1 MENGFKGNCFPVIVA
16 SSAICQELRTLE
28 SEFEEQVTGDTNVEE
43 NGLPRS
49 REEVL
54 HFLNEL
60 GWLFQKE
67 ANSSALTPDLTE
79 FSVTRFKYLL
89 VFSVERDWCVVTK
102 TLLDML
108 VKMSSENETLA
119 QESLETVGE
128 IHLLNRAVR
137 RKCRKMV
144 DMLLHF
150 SVHLNNDGTDNNN
163 NISKERNIF
172 PFIPSLPG
180 PNGWTPLHLAASSD
194 SADEIIDALT
204 DDPQQVNIINHIFIF
219 PHHMRHW
226 VI

>member
-1 MENGFKGNCFPVIVA
+1 VENGFKGNSFPIIVA

-28 SEFEEQVTGDTNVEE
+28 SEFEEHITGDTNGEE
-43 NGLPRS
+43 NGLRRS
-49 REEVL
+49 REDVL

-67 ANSSALTPDLTE
+67 ANSSSLSLDLVE
-79 FSVTRFKYLL
+79 FPVTRFKYLL

-108 VKMSSENETLA
+108 TKMSLGNETLA

-128 IHLLNRAVR
+128 MHLLNRAVR

-144 DMLLHF
+144 DMLLQF
-150 SVHLNNDGTDNNN
+150 AVPITDNGNSNN
-163 NISKERNIF
+163 NSNKERKVY
-172 PFIPSLPG
+172 PFIPSLAG

-194 SADEIIDALT
+194 TADEIIDALT
-204 DDPQQVNIINHIFIF
+204 DDPQQVSIIIYTIL
-219 PHHMRHW
+219 PTR